1 VVVERVRVFVDE
13 AVLGNFPPVCVKD
26 GVRTTDRLTVTQPIG
41 AGPLSWAWLLVF
53 LGPVG
58 WILLLVLA
66 AVARGGGEVLT
77 VELPWS
83 ETVYRRAVHARRY
96 RRTGA
101 LATVV
106 LATVALVVHSH
117 PAPASGLLVFCLVA
131 LATAALAVTVVATV
145 RLARER
151 VTVDLDASRRW
162 VTIGRVHPA
171 FAQAV
176 QPHVDRPIP
185 AGSLSDSR

>member
-83 ETVYRRAVHARRY
+83 ETAYRRAVHARRY

-151 VTVDLDASRRW
+151 DASRRW

>member
-1 VVVERVRVFVDE
+1 MERVRVFVDE

-145 RLARER
+145 RLAR
-151 VTVDLDASRRW
+151 DASRRW

>member
-1 VVVERVRVFVDE
+1 
-13 AVLGNFPPVCVKD
+13 
-26 GVRTTDRLTVTQPIG
+26 
-41 AGPLSWAWLLVF
+41 
-53 LGPVG
+53 
-58 WILLLVLA
+58 
-66 AVARGGGEVLT
+66 
-77 VELPWS
+77 
-83 ETVYRRAVHARRY
+83 
-96 RRTGA
+96 
-101 LATVV
+101 
-106 LATVALVVHSH
+106 
-117 PAPASGLLVFCLVA
+117 LVFCLVA